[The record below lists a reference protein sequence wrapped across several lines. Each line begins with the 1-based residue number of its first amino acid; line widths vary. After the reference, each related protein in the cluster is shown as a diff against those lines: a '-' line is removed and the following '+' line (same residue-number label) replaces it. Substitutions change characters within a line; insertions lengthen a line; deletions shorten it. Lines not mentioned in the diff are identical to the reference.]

1 MFYVPGV
8 GGDLFGG
15 EKLTRMIKSRSS
27 TFRLAPAPKMKLN
40 EIE

>member
-1 MFYVPGV
+1 MFYVP

-15 EKLTRMIKSRSS
+15 EKLTRLKKVDLS
-27 TFRLAPAPKMKLN
+27 TCPCPQN